1 VHVDGVLAGNDISEG
16 GTLLR
21 SRLGHLIRFY
31 ISSSIHPTIYTTLTV
46 TIDD

>member
-21 SRLGHLIRFY
+21 SRLGHLFIR
-31 ISSSIHPTIYTTLTV
+31 
-46 TIDD
+46 ID